1 MKALTMI
8 LAAAAVSAATAL
20 AGIDAMEAFY
30 RSIGMPVTITELLGR
45 PITDEEAAEMA
56 RRCSHDGAITVGRL
70 RVLDR
75 NDIFE
80 IYKLAR

>member
-1 MKALTMI
+1 M
-8 LAAAAVSAATAL
+8 SSTAL
-20 AGIDAMEAFY
+20 AGIEAMEAFY
-30 RSIGMPVTITELLGR
+30 RSIGMPTSIGELLGR
-45 PITDEEAAEMA
+45 PLTDDEAAEMA
-56 RRCSHDGAITVGRL
+56 RRCSHDCAITVGRL